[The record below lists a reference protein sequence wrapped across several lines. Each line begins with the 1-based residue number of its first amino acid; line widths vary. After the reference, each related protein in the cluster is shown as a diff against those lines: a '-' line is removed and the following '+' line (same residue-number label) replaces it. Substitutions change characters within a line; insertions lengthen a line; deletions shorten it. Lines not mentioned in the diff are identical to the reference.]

1 MLQEPKKPL
10 PVPISL
16 GRKKK
21 CIDHKLILLLNSD
34 QKTMTVRFI
43 KLLSSIF
50 ALSGLFCGKFLE
62 NNIYYLLNI
71 TNIVLDNRKMGMDKA
86 FT

>member
-16 GRKKK
+16 ARKKK
-21 CIDHKLILLLNSD
+21 CIDHKLILFLNSD

-50 ALSGLFCGKFLE
+50 ALSGFILWKISGK
-62 NNIYYLLNI
+62 
-71 TNIVLDNRKMGMDKA
+71 
-86 FT
+86 